1 MNDLQYKNVQ
11 AMTQTLE
18 YFNVKLHNSLVK
30 VEQLQNT
37 VTYLIQTVTSLQ
49 NTVNQLRAERTIL
62 R

>member
-18 YFNVKLHNSLVK
+18 DFNVKLHNSLVK

-37 VTYLIQTVTSLQ
+37 VTYLMQTVTSLQ
-49 NTVNQLRAERTIL
+49 NTVNQLRAERSM